1 MIILYTVLMAAPTE
15 LSVLLRIY
23 TGKQNSPSVI
33 LQDFCDYLVKYA
45 RHYLQEAPELAVY
58 LEDTVAVVL
67 HELENLE
74 IKGKV
79 FITTDLK
86 GRKTLFVPQYYIDR
100 MLQRFRDIDERPEVP
115 FPLGSELPS
124 GFPSAF
130 LKPIYITTDFAGLLE
145 GGERTNAYLYQLTFP
160 DETPPMIYPASIS
173 PEKLLDLALSKIR
186 FFLRKDES
194 KDYIQ
199 KRMMVANPGK
209 ELTIK
214 NALIQFQT
222 RPSESLRALKHSGET
237 FLFWSYMCS
246 FIRQDYTK
254 KTEKTPEESSLI
266 QAVFIVEYLNN
277 FYRNKAQQDLQR
289 ETALKNLELCFQK
302 PPYYFDMET
311 VSRFADSRGV
321 PLLGQYKNTDLEAF
335 IKEKTGEST
344 PDSLPTL
351 LVFRTETQ
359 TRYFLLKE
367 KVIPLSVRLC
377 NEARKIIK
385 EQVTRD
391 WYQLLRA
398 YRQENAMKTQADFE
412 AKLASLCK
420 VSAPILHALIN
431 ASFMS
436 LLAMEGAVDE
446 SQSGFKLFDRGRVL
460 PLSTLLMLDRQELL
474 TDTRIMLPFWYTIP
488 VVSAIIAFFSHPR
501 KPKTKQTKPVEEPR
515 EEQTG
520 EKDARAERD
529 RKKAELRAAAE
540 AVQRRL
546 IPEGSTL
553 EAEMAAQ
560 LELWNRTLDPQIK
573 MNLTEDV
580 NSLVRD
586 YMRRII
592 RSIKASSFNRAR
604 VENLATTLVDTPGL
618 MKIKNRDALLAY
630 VQLYIVELIRALN

>member
-1 MIILYTVLMAAPTE
+1 MAAPTE

-33 LQDFCDYLVKYA
+33 LQDFCDYLQKYA
-45 RHYLQEAPELAVY
+45 RHYLQEAPDLSVY
-58 LEDTVAVVL
+58 LEDTAAVVL
-67 HELENLE
+67 KELEELE
-74 IKGKV
+74 VKGKV
-79 FITTDLK
+79 FVSSDLK
-86 GRKTLFVPQYYIDR
+86 NRKIIFVPQYYIDR
-100 MLQRFRDIDERPEVP
+100 MLQRYRDIDERPEVP
-115 FPLGSELPS
+115 FPLSSELPS

-254 KTEKTPEESSLI
+254 KTEKTPEENSLI

-311 VSRFADSRGV
+311 VTRFADSRGV

-335 IKEKTGEST
+335 IKEKTGESN
-344 PDSLPTL
+344 PDSLPVL

-367 KVIPLSVRLC
+367 KVIPLSIRLC

-391 WYQLLRA
+391 WYQLLRS

-412 AKLASLCK
+412 AKLNSLCK
-420 VSAPILHALIN
+420 SSAPILHALLN

-446 SQSGFKLFDRGRVL
+446 THSGFKLFERGRVL
-460 PLSTLLMLDRQELL
+460 PLSVLLLLDRQELL

-488 VVSAIIAFFSHPR
+488 VISAIIAFFNRPR
-501 KPKTKQTKPVEEPR
+501 TPKAKTSRKTEER
-515 EEQTG
+515 RDERKESDDG
-520 EKDARAERD
+520 RADRD
-529 RKKAELRAAAE
+529 RKKAELKAAAE

-573 MNLTEDV
+573 TNLTEDV

-630 VQLYIVELIRALN
+630 VQLYIVELVRALN